1 MDSGY
6 KVHFQAFYIP
16 FVSNGMAGILEFYLM
31 LSVISIYL
39 VTVNM
44 RFRGTDLLVKTAT
57 WTEQEKKRKQN
68 KHKNKT

>member
-1 MDSGY
+1 
-6 KVHFQAFYIP
+6 
-16 FVSNGMAGILEFYLM
+16 MAGILEFYLM